1 MYLGD
6 AHYRHC
12 GDMPETTLHVLRD
25 FPMAMMAWVALWM
38 KTFDINFFYAS
49 GYGRMV
55 TIKFESS

>member
-38 KTFDINFFYAS
+38 KTFDMNFF
-49 GYGRMV
+49 
-55 TIKFESS
+55 